1 MKTDTEDNKNIDK
14 DMVYNKTVKA
24 GKRIYYF
31 DVKKSRNN
39 EMYIAITESKKIVSG
54 DLLTPDISFKKHKI
68 FLYHEDMSNFAE
80 ALLQVIQ
87 YVKERQAPPPSREQ
101 YWEKKKEAD
110 RSTPDEDDSLGI

>member
-1 MKTDTEDNKNIDK
+1 MKTDTENNKKIDQ

-31 DVKKSRNN
+31 DVKKGRND
-39 EMYIAITESKKIVSG
+39 EMYVAITESKKMLSG
-54 DLLTPDISFKKHKI
+54 DLLTPDIIFKKHKI

-87 YVKERQAPPPSREQ
+87 YVKERQAPPPPREQ
-101 YWEKKKEAD
+101 YWERKKEAGC
-110 RSTPDEDDSLGI
+110 STPDEDDSLEI